1 MTSFLKLPRNVWIL
15 ALAQSIGMCATTMMV
30 LVGGLLATRIAPSP
44 KLATVPLAS
53 LVIGTATAAVP
64 AALLLRRFGR
74 KRGSL
79 FGYALGISGAGAG
92 FLGTLTSGFYL
103 LALAGLLLGMAAAFW
118 QQFRFAA
125 LESVADQTQHGPAL
139 SLMLCGGLLAAFVGP
154 EIGARGDEL
163 FPALPSY
170 AGSFLLLGLVTLG
183 GLGAFQFYQE
193 TGGPARKEEVA
204 TRPLREIVKTVAFI
218 IPALG
223 AAIGFGMMTFIM
235 HATPITM
242 HEVCGFDLGS
252 TKRVIQGHIVAM
264 YLPSLFS
271 GALIARFGVG
281 RVMTAGALLYIG
293 VVTIGPRTRAL
304 LGQPCPPRH
313 RVELPIHGRHG
324 TLAQKLRARRTLQ
337 GASRQRFYG
346 FRCTGRRL
354 ALLGL
359 VCAPWLL
366 KEPRYLSRWVAAG
379 VAFVGVLIVVRPD
392 AGLHPLGTVF
402 GLLTACCMAA
412 QHITTRGVAMDN
424 PLTTLIWS
432 GALGSL
438 GLSLLMPFALPA
450 ALPILAALSPW
461 QWTVMI
467 STGVSGALGH
477 LLQIGA
483 YRNAPASLLAP
494 FGYLQIVSATAT
506 GWLIWGDFPSATSW
520 LGIAIVCGSGVSI
533 GLVEWRR
540 RQSN

>member
-79 FGYALGISGAGAG
+79 FGYALGLSGAGVG

-103 LALAGLLLGMAAAFW
+103 IALAGLLLGMAAAFW
-118 QQFRFAA
+118 QQLRFAA
-125 LESVADQTQHGPAL
+125 LESVSDQKLHGPAL

-154 EIGARGDEL
+154 EIGARGDEV

-183 GLGAFQFYQE
+183 GLGAFQFYRE
-193 TGGPARKEEVA
+193 TGGSARKEEVT

-271 GALIARFGVG
+271 GGLVARFGIG

-293 VVTIGPRTRAL
+293 VVTIGLFGQELVHFWGSLVLLGIGWNFLFMGGTAL
-304 LGQPCPPRH
+304 LPKSYAPAERFKVQAANDFMVFGAQAAASLSSGWF
-313 RVELPIHGRHG
+313 VFTLGWHG
-324 TLAQKLRARRTLQ
+324 L
-337 GASRQRFYG
+337 
-346 FRCTGRRL
+346 
-354 ALLGL
+354 LLG
-359 VCAPWLL
+359 C
-366 KEPRYLSRWVAAG
+366 
-379 VAFVGVLIVVRPD
+379 
-392 AGLHPLGTVF
+392 
-402 GLLTACCMAA
+402 
-412 QHITTRGVAMDN
+412 
-424 PLTTLIWS
+424 
-432 GALGSL
+432 
-438 GLSLLMPFALPA
+438 
-450 ALPILAALSPW
+450 LPILFVATALSLW
-461 QWTVMI
+461 QV
-467 STGVSGALGH
+467 
-477 LLQIGA
+477 
-483 YRNAPASLLAP
+483 
-494 FGYLQIVSATAT
+494 
-506 GWLIWGDFPSATSW
+506 
-520 LGIAIVCGSGVSI
+520 
-533 GLVEWRR
+533 RR
-540 RQSN
+540 GG

>member
-44 KLATVPLAS
+44 KLATVPLAA

-64 AALLLRRFGR
+64 AALLLRKFGR

-79 FGYALGISGAGAG
+79 FGYALGLSGAGMG

-154 EIGARGDEL
+154 EIGARGDEW

-170 AGSFLLLGLVTLG
+170 AGAFVLLGLVTLG
-183 GLGAFQFYQE
+183 GLGVFQFYRE
-193 TGGPARKEEVA
+193 TGNGPRKDA
-204 TRPLREIVKTVAFI
+204 ATTRPLREIVKTVAFI

-242 HEVCGFDLGS
+242 HEVCGFDLAS

-271 GALIARFGVG
+271 GGLIARFGVG
-281 RVMTAGALLYIG
+281 RIMTAGALLYIG
-293 VVTIGPRTRAL
+293 VVTIGLFGQELVHFWGSLVLLGIGWNFLFMGGTAL
-304 LGQPCPPRH
+304 LPKSYAPAERFKVQAANDLLVFGAQAAASLSSGWF
-313 RVELPIHGRHG
+313 VFTLGWHG
-324 TLAQKLRARRTLQ
+324 L
-337 GASRQRFYG
+337 
-346 FRCTGRRL
+346 
-354 ALLGL
+354 LLG
-359 VCAPWLL
+359 C
-366 KEPRYLSRWVAAG
+366 
-379 VAFVGVLIVVRPD
+379 
-392 AGLHPLGTVF
+392 
-402 GLLTACCMAA
+402 
-412 QHITTRGVAMDN
+412 
-424 PLTTLIWS
+424 
-432 GALGSL
+432 
-438 GLSLLMPFALPA
+438 
-450 ALPILAALSPW
+450 LPILLVAVALSLW
-461 QWTVMI
+461 QI
-467 STGVSGALGH
+467 K
-477 LLQIGA
+477 
-483 YRNAPASLLAP
+483 REP
-494 FGYLQIVSATAT
+494 
-506 GWLIWGDFPSATSW
+506 
-520 LGIAIVCGSGVSI
+520 
-533 GLVEWRR
+533 
-540 RQSN
+540 